1 MIVDSFLALPL
12 YVAGTDQIAIVQRR
26 LTQAVPLPPGVR
38 VIPCP
43 FDVGPINEALW
54 WHPVHTHDRGH
65 LWFRT
70 LVCDTARLLESGEAA
85 PLRSTGN

>member
-1 MIVDSFLALPL
+1 MI
-12 YVAGTDQIAIVQRR
+12 GIVQRR

-43 FDVGPINEALW
+43 SDVGRSTKRLW
-54 WHPVHTHDRGH
+54 ASVHTHDRGH

-85 PLRSTGN
+85 PLRNTGN